1 MPIISEIGR
10 KHPTVRALV
19 WSIFTVLSVGAL
31 TMVYPFMLMLS
42 GSTKSAVDI
51 RDFDA
56 VPRFLFSDLVLY
68 RKHVE
73 ALFNESVDAMRVAYD
88 SDDRSFEFL
97 EPPAEANAALLR
109 AWEQFLG
116 TADLPHYAYTCGY
129 VNAPISRTIPQLL
142 RAFKHQVA
150 DEHGDDIDEVNQ
162 ALGTEFVGWNAFFVL
177 PEDYLLRRNK
187 PGTSPFARAF
197 RAFKEAQPEGYR
209 VGFSVTGFYKAMFLK
224 TQYTREI
231 REYNRAHDTAYESYD
246 AVRLPRTFPQEGTA
260 KEREDWE
267 TFVRSTLNL
276 LWIRADPGAQAPY
289 RAFLQAKYGDIAT
302 LNRNYGAAYARF
314 TDVPLIE
321 EPPDQGISL
330 SDWGAFIQGW
340 KDPDTDEL
348 HILPVD
354 MLRIHCVD
362 FIFRDFLFA
371 QHGDLAAVN
380 RALRTDYQS
389 DAEIALPQ
397 KQAHYAAFL
406 QDRARLR
413 RSFVGRNYRTVLD
426 YMVFHGRGIFN
437 TVVYCTLAV
446 LFALLVNPLAAYAM
460 SRYRMPSTYKIL
472 LFLMLTMAFPPMVT
486 QIPVFLMLRNL
497 RLLNTFAA
505 LILPGLANGYAIF
518 LLKGFFD
525 SLPRELYE
533 SAELDGANE
542 WMMFW
547 RITMSLSKPILS
559 VIALAAFTRA
569 YSNFM
574 FALLICQDEKMWTL
588 MVWLYQL
595 QMRSGQGVVYASL
608 IIAGIPTL
616 IIFIFCQNI
625 IMRGIVVPVEK

>member
-19 WSIFTVLSVGAL
+19 WSISTVLSVGAL
-31 TMVYPFMLMLS
+31 TMIYPFLLMLS

-51 RDFDA
+51 KDFDA

-88 SDDRSFEFL
+88 SDDRSFEL
-97 EPPAEANAALLR
+97 VDPPSQPNGALLHS
-109 AWEQFLG
+109 WQQFLQQ
-116 TADLPHYAYTCGY
+116 ADLPHYIHTCGY
-129 VNAPISRTIPQLL
+129 VHAPISRTIPQLL
-142 RAFKHQVA
+142 RTFKHQVA
-150 DEHGDDIDEVNQ
+150 DEYGGDIDEVNQ

-187 PGTSPFARAF
+187 PGTSPFALAF
-197 RAFKEAQPEGYR
+197 QAFKQTQVDGFLVR
-209 VGFSVTGFYKAMFLK
+209 FSVPGFYKAMFLK

-231 REYNRAHDTAYESYD
+231 QEYNRAHETTYD
-246 AVRLPRTFPQEGTA
+246 NYDRVRLSRTFPQGGTA
-260 KEREDWE
+260 REQDDWE

-276 LWIRADPGAQAPY
+276 LWIRAAPTARTPY
-289 RAFLQAKYGDIAT
+289 RAFLQAKYGDIGT
-302 LNRNYGAAYARF
+302 LNRNYGSAYVRF
-314 TDVPLIE
+314 ADIPLIE
-321 EPPDQGISL
+321 TPPDHGIAL
-330 SDWGAFIQGW
+330 SDWDAFIQGW
-340 KDPDTDEL
+340 KDPDTGQL

-354 MLRIHCVD
+354 MLRIHCVE
-362 FIFRDFLFA
+362 FMFRDYLLQ
-371 QHGDLAAVN
+371 QHGSLAAVN
-380 RALRTDYQS
+380 RLLGTDYQS
-389 DAEIALPQ
+389 EAEIVLPQ
-397 KQAHYAAFL
+397 REAHYVAFL

-413 RSFVGRNYRTVLD
+413 LSFVARNYHTVLD
-426 YMVFHGRGIFN
+426 YMVFHGRGIVN
-437 TVVYCTLAV
+437 TVIYCSLAV

-460 SRYRMPSTYKIL
+460 SRYCMPSTYKIL

-505 LILPGLANGYAIF
+505 LILPGLANGYSIF

-542 WMMFW
+542 WTMFW

-559 VIALAAFTRA
+559 VIALTAFTRA

-574 FALLICQDEKMWTL
+574 FALLICQDERMWTL

-595 QMRSGQGVVYASL
+595 QMRSGQGVIYASL

-616 IIFIFCQNI
+616 VIFIFCQNI